1 MSPPPT
7 PAALSTLR
15 QQIRALERPAARAT
29 GAHPFAIPA
38 LDAHLPEGGLAH
50 GALHEI
56 AGGGCDAIHAAAAT
70 FFTAGILARLPR
82 QPIAWCVTSS
92 DLFPPGLACAGLD
105 PARLLH
111 IAAPDEKTTLLT
123 MEEAL
128 RHPGLAAAVGEL
140 TRLPMVASR
149 RLALAAEK
157 SGVMAI
163 VLRRRPSSGGC
174 EGRSAGGRPGEDSLT
189 AAATRWRITPHPSAA
204 GSAFL
209 GRARW
214 HVALTRNRGGLPG
227 EWIMEACDAQGH
239 LALPAELEHRQGA
252 AA

>member
-7 PAALSTLR
+7 LATLR
-15 QQIRALERPAARAT
+15 QKIRALERPAARAT
-29 GAHPFAIPA
+29 ATLPFAIA
-38 LDAHLPEGGLAH
+38 TLDAHLQEGGLAQ

-56 AGGGCDAIHAAAAT
+56 AGGGPDAIHAAAAT
-70 FFTAGILARLPR
+70 LFTAGILARLAR
-82 QPIAWCVTSS
+82 HPIVWCAAGG

-105 PARLLH
+105 PARVLH
-111 IAAPDEKTTLLT
+111 VAAPDEKTVLLT

-128 RHPGLAAAVGEL
+128 RHSGLAAAVGEL

-163 VLRRRPSSGGC
+163 ALRRRR
-174 EGRSAGGRPGEDSLT
+174 EGRPAEDTLT
-189 AAATRWRITPHPSAA
+189 AAATRWCVTPHPSPPHTP
-204 GSAFL
+204 FL

-214 HVALTRNRGGLPG
+214 HVALTRNRGGEPG
-227 EWIMEACDAQGH
+227 QWIMEACDAQGC

-252 AA
+252 VA

>member
-1 MSPPPT
+1 M
-7 PAALSTLR
+7 
-15 QQIRALERPAARAT
+15 
-29 GAHPFAIPA
+29 
-38 LDAHLPEGGLAH
+38 
-50 GALHEI
+50 HEI

-82 QPIAWCVTSS
+82 QPITWCVTSS

-163 VLRRRPSSGGC
+163 VLRRRREGRPAEGRSV
-174 EGRSAGGRPGEDSLT
+174 EGRSAEGRLGEDSLT
-189 AAATRWRITPHPSAA
+189 AAATRWCITPHPSAP
-204 GSAFL
+204 GSPFL

-214 HVALTRNRGGLPG
+214 HVALTRNRGGMPG